1 MRYLLGNKCAA
12 VLAALCFIATAA
24 IPARAQKTAAQPA
37 SKSAAVQSV
46 AKQPAAAQN
55 VAAQP
60 AAANQNIRLLA
71 ADSIKKASTNA
82 AEKSLQAAV
91 KKDKDGNIIG
101 TSFGSTLATDPY
113 VPVGDEQIKAA
124 EAALDAAEQKESSAK
139 FNSAAD
145 AIPAAPN
152 PPRLVNDYTGILTPE
167 QVAAMETR
175 CEDFSR
181 KTSNQIAV
189 VIVPTL
195 YGFDKEEYARTI
207 GKTWDV
213 GQKKYLNGI
222 VLLVKPKV
230 GNESGEVFIST
241 GSGLEGVLT
250 DAMCERIIQLRLIP
264 AFRENDYY
272 DGIND
277 ALSLIFPLAAGEISS
292 DEFSGDDGESPHD
305 IFILVFLLLFF
316 GGIIAAKIYEHKHG
330 RHIGRGGG
338 FNTGGGFDR
347 PFFGGFGGGSG
358 GGGFGGFGGFGG
370 GGGGFCG
377 GGAGGSW

>member
-1 MRYLLGNKCAA
+1 MNRAMKCLLENRWAA
-12 VLAALCFIATAA
+12 VLAAICLIATAA
-24 IPARAQKTAAQPA
+24 IPAGAQKTVTQTAANQT
-37 SKSAAVQSV
+37 
-46 AKQPAAAQN
+46 
-55 VAAQP
+55 
-60 AAANQNIRLLA
+60 AAANRSIRLLA
-71 ADSIKKASTNA
+71 ADSIKKASTNS

-139 FNSAAD
+139 FNSPAD
-145 AIPAAPN
+145 AIPERPN

-167 QVAAMETR
+167 QVASMENR

-213 GQKKYLNGI
+213 GQQKYLNGI

-250 DAMCERIIQLRLIP
+250 DAICERIIQLRLIP
-264 AFRENDYY
+264 AFKENDYY

-292 DEFSGDDGESPHD
+292 DEFSGDDEEDPGGIVML
-305 IFILVFLLLFF
+305 IFIALFF
-316 GGIIAAKIYEHKHG
+316 GFVIAAKIYEHKHG
-330 RHIGRGGG
+330 RHIGHGGG
-338 FNTGGGFDR
+338 INSGGFIG
-347 PFFGGFGGGSG
+347 PFFGGFCGGSG
-358 GGGFGGFGGFGG
+358 GGGGFGGGFGGFGG

>member
-1 MRYLLGNKCAA
+1 MNRAMKYLLENKCAA
-12 VLAALCFIATAA
+12 VLAAICLIATAA
-24 IPARAQKTAAQPA
+24 IPARAQKTAT
-37 SKSAAVQSV
+37 
-46 AKQPAAAQN
+46 QPAASK
-55 VAAQP
+55 
-60 AAANQNIRLLA
+60 QNIRLLA
-71 ADSIKKASTNA
+71 ADSIKEASTNS
-82 AEKSLQAAV
+82 AEKTLQAAV
-91 KKDKDGNIIG
+91 KKDKDGNIIE

-124 EAALDAAEQKESSAK
+124 EVALDAAEQKESSVK
-139 FNSAAD
+139 FNSPAD
-145 AIPAAPN
+145 AIPERPN
-152 PPRLVNDYTGILTPE
+152 PPRLVNDYTGILTPD
-167 QVAAMETR
+167 QVASMENR

-181 KTSNQIAV
+181 KTSNQIV
-189 VIVPTL
+189 VIIVPTL

-222 VLLVKPKV
+222 VLLVKPKI
-230 GNESGEVFIST
+230 GDESGEVFIST

-250 DAMCERIIQLRLIP
+250 DAMCERITQLRLIP
-264 AFRENDYY
+264 AFKENDYY

-292 DEFSGDDGESPHD
+292 DEFSGDDGEDPGGIVML
-305 IFILVFLLLFF
+305 IFIALFF
-316 GGIIAAKIYEHKHG
+316 GIGIAASIYGKKHG

-338 FNTGGGFDR
+338 FNSG
-347 PFFGGFGGGSG
+347 GGFGGPFIGGFGGSSG
-358 GGGFGGFGGFGG
+358 GGGGFSGFGGFGG

>member
-1 MRYLLGNKCAA
+1 MKYLLENKFVA
-12 VLAALCFIATAA
+12 VLAAICLIATAA
-24 IPARAQKTAAQPA
+24 IPAG
-37 SKSAAVQSV
+37 
-46 AKQPAAAQN
+46 AQN
-55 VAAQP
+55 AANNT
-60 AAANQNIRLLA
+60 AIANQNIRLLA
-71 ADSIKKASTNA
+71 ADSIKKASTNS
-82 AEKSLQAAV
+82 AEKTLQAAV

-124 EAALDAAEQKESSAK
+124 EVALDAAEQKESSAK
-139 FNSAAD
+139 FNSPAD
-145 AIPAAPN
+145 AIPERPN
-152 PPRLVNDYTGILTPE
+152 PPRLVNDYTGILTLE
-167 QVAAMETR
+167 QAASMENR

-181 KTSNQIAV
+181 KTSNQIVV

-207 GKTWDV
+207 GKTWNV

-230 GNESGEVFIST
+230 GDESGEVFIST

-250 DAMCERIIQLRLIP
+250 DAMCERIIQMRLIP
-264 AFRENDYY
+264 AFKENDYY

-292 DEFSGDDGESPHD
+292 DEFSGDDGEDPGGIVML
-305 IFILVFLLLFF
+305 IFIALFF
-316 GGIIAAKIYEHKHG
+316 GIGIAASIYGKKHG

-338 FNTGGGFDR
+338 FNSG
-347 PFFGGFGGGSG
+347 GGFGGPFIGGFGGSSG
-358 GGGFGGFGGFGG
+358 GGGGFSGFGGFGG